1 MSATAEP
8 LAPARRRFALRRT
21 PWIIGMSL
29 GWLALAVV
37 LAICAD
43 WISPFSPTRQS
54 LLLRLKPPSFMG
66 GPAGYLLGTDH
77 LGRDVFSRLLAAMR
91 VSLLIALFGTWIGA
105 VLGTALGVIAAHFRG
120 VVEGAVMALVDF
132 QASMP
137 FLIIALAVLAFLGNS
152 FVLFV
157 FVVGLH
163 GWEVYA
169 RITRGQVLAANARGY
184 ASAIRGLGA
193 HPLRIY
199 LRHVLPNIA
208 GVLIVQVTLS
218 FPETILLETS
228 LSFLGLGVQPP
239 RASLG
244 LMLGEGRNYL
254 LSAPWIG
261 VPAGAVIFLTTL
273 AMSLAGDWVRDRL
286 DPRLRPVQG

>member
-1 MSATAEP
+1 MSAATTGA
-8 LAPARRRFALRRT
+8 APRRRFAIRGA
-21 PWIIGMSL
+21 PWAIGLSV
-29 GWLALAVV
+29 GWLALAVL
-37 LAICAD
+37 LAIGAD
-43 WISPFSPTRQS
+43 WIGPFSPTRQS
-54 LLLRLKPPSFMG
+54 LLLRLKPPSFTG
-66 GPAGYLLGTDH
+66 GPAGHWLGTDH

-105 VLGTALGVIAAHFRG
+105 LLGTVLGVVAAHFRG
-120 VVEGAVMALVDF
+120 VVGGAVMALVDF

-169 RITRGQVLAANARGY
+169 RITRGQVLAASARGF
-184 ASAIRGLGA
+184 AGAIRDLGA
-193 HPLRIY
+193 HPLRLY
-199 LRHVLPNIA
+199 GRHVLPNIA

-261 VPAGAVIFLTTL
+261 LPAGIVIFLTTL
-273 AMSLAGDWVRDRL
+273 AMSLVGDWVRDRL
-286 DPRLRPVQG
+286 DPRLRTARS